1 MPLTL
6 KDFAYLP
13 DLYGQLDRLA
23 AMILPEPWRFAAPE
37 KERFN
42 QSTHILERHLYL
54 TFEEQMRRREYATDK
69 NAFVYIGESRAAF
82 NTGLLTPLYQDVYA
96 CFEPNRNP
104 QFGRNWALVGFHTEA
119 AAALEGIAALPMPL
133 RFFPDTAYGFHP
145 DWPLRLNLEHMLFS
159 DENLNRLPAP
169 IRTMSSLAQTIEA
182 CAEQSMKRARYTPGI
197 AVPQW
202 YGGHLQYLL
211 PLFIMDDRHADV
223 ALALDAKD
231 GFYIAYTALTL
242 EMAYGNARLIARP
255 EAGWLLETVIPR
267 TKDQENGGNY
277 TYGR

>member
-6 KDFAYLP
+6 KAFAYLP

-69 NAFVYIGESRAAF
+69 NAYVYIGETRAAF
-82 NTGLLTPLYQDVYA
+82 NTGLLTPLYQDVYT

-119 AAALEGIAALPMPL
+119 AAALEGIAPLPKPL

-182 CAEQSMKRARYTPGI
+182 CAEQSMKRAQYTPGI

-255 EAGWLLETVIPR
+255 EAGWLLETVIPI
-267 TKDQENGGNY
+267 THEQENGGNY
-277 TYGR
+277 IYGR

>member
-42 QSTHILERHLYL
+42 QSTHILERYLYL

-69 NAFVYIGESRAAF
+69 NAYVYISESRATF

-104 QFGRNWALVGFHTEA
+104 QFGRNLALVGFHTES
-119 AAALEGIAALPMPL
+119 AAALEGVAELPKPL
-133 RFFPDTAYGFHP
+133 RFFPDAAYGFHP
-145 DWPLRLNLEHMLFS
+145 DWPLRLNLEHMLYS
-159 DENLNRLPAP
+159 EENLNRLPAF

-211 PLFIMDDRHADV
+211 PLFITDNQYADV
-223 ALALDAKD
+223 ALTLDAKD
-231 GFYIAYTALTL
+231 GFYTAYTALTL

-255 EAGWLLETVIPR
+255 EARWLADVVSTNKTEVNL
-267 TKDQENGGNY
+267 
-277 TYGR
+277 YGK